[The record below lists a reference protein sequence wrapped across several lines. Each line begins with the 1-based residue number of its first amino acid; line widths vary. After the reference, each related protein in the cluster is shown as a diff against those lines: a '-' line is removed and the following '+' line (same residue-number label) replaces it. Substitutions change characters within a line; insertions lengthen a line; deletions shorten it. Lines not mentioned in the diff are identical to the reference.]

1 MSTSER
7 GDFPGS
13 GGRGLEG
20 GREGGGLGEEEEGV
34 AMGGCAAVER
44 MEGLGEGGMNE
55 GGAGKEERRR
65 GTGVCWCRDS
75 LIVDGDVGTR
85 LVVVVVVSEM
95 REGKEERIK
104 GTERALG

>member
-1 MSTSER
+1 MSASER

-20 GREGGGLGEEEEGV
+20 GRDNGGLGEGV
-34 AMGGCAAVER
+34 AMDGWAAVER
-44 MEGLGEGGMNE
+44 MDGLGEGGMNE
-55 GGAGKEERRR
+55 GGAGKEERRS

-85 LVVVVVVSEM
+85 LVVVVVVFEM
-95 REGKEERIK
+95 RERKEERIK
-104 GTERALG
+104 GTERL